1 MIRRLLRFRLLA
13 LLIAMALLCVTLA
26 IYVPQRRWVA
36 TAQINVKERP
46 GNVTYTANKPALLD
60 KGDPYTQELNAW
72 EAADDGSLPPPPKV
86 VPFDRKEFRE
96 GFNRFVKS
104 TALARSALSDPR
116 LSTNRFLLQRA
127 DPLEWLQENL
137 SAEFLPG
144 QGTFEIRLEHRLRS
158 GDDLKAIVDVVAD
171 LAVVEAI
178 RRDASDQEH
187 SLSLLHVHLDKT
199 SDEFARVRRHSSILT
214 PTAKKNFMKENA
226 EYMQKLGQLAG
237 DTRKRITKFNAKQ
250 SKPIDIKRVGPTE
263 LRWRL

>member
-36 TAQINVKERP
+36 TAQIDVKERP

-116 LSTNRFLLQRA
+116 LATNRFLLQR
-127 DPLEWLQENL
+127 PNPVEWLQENL
-137 SAEFLPG
+137 SADYVPKT
-144 QGTFEIRLEHRLRS
+144 GTFEIRLEKRLRS

-178 RRDASDQEH
+178 HHDALERRFNAEH
-187 SLSLLHVHLDKT
+187 LRNHLTKIWEDIAK
-199 SDEFARVRRHSSILT
+199 AQGGNAILT
-214 PTAKKNFMKENA
+214 PNARKRLMEKNATRIE
-226 EYMQKLGQLAG
+226 QLQQLANESG
-237 DTRKRITKFNAKQ
+237 KRIRILESNQ
-250 SKPIDIKRVGPTE
+250 SRPISIQRVGPTE
-263 LRWRL
+263 LRWCL